1 MISKKKSLYE
11 VYRKMNVRTVT
22 KLAENHLSAT
32 TSYAMRRIKNRAGKN
47 WGNILGKIPTP
58 RKTQE
63 LTDIPLRLSPLPLQR
78 GKTIKIKSSCFLI
91 FRPL

>member
-32 TSYAMRRIKNRAGKN
+32 TSYAMRRIKNRAGQGKMGQGN
-47 WGNILGKIPTP
+47 TWGKSP
-58 RKTQE
+58 RLE
-63 LTDIPLRLSPLPLQR
+63 RR
-78 GKTIKIKSSCFLI
+78 
-91 FRPL
+91 RN